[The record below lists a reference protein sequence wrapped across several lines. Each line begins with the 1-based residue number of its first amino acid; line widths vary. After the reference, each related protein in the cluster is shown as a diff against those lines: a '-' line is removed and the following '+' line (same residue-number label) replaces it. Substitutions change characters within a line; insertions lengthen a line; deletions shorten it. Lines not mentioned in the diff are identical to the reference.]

1 MKKSY
6 RNICITEEDGVI
18 LIYCEEKKPNY
29 VLLQLFHSSS
39 YNNLES
45 HETGGRCY

>member
-1 MKKSY
+1 MKKSC

-29 VLLQLFHSSS
+29 VLFS